1 MKIGRCKLLS
11 LISYI
16 IFMTIVTIIL
26 NNTNDFI
33 TLSIIV
39 VSNFIF
45 QIFIF
50 LKNGYNLFSFAPIF
64 ILLGQIFE
72 FGVTILYSINYDF
85 SSYVLYQLGRVDDGS
100 LFEAASYAFYCI
112 AATFL
117 GNLIFYNKSRLDVQ
131 ANGDINDA
139 ESSTFYL
146 RTGWLFL
153 LVFGFLWGGIQVYN
167 FTLSQYGYL
176 TNVYNSIPSTLL
188 TLGNFMY
195 VGLFFLMVSSKLKGK
210 KSRAKKFF
218 ILSILL
224 AGISML
230 AGVRSMGM
238 CIIVL
243 LMIYYNAYIQK
254 FDRKQV
260 ILFVLCGYILLATLT
275 AIMHVRSIGFSI
287 DGFLEEWVKCI
298 TSDVIFKSLEE
309 FGLTIFVLAHE
320 VSIYNDGGFIHNYLG
335 IFTHEFLVSIPG
347 ITYIYPSIAQ
357 EGYDLLGLRA
367 LGSSYIADFYYYLGY
382 AGVGFAMLWGGFLGF
397 IDYLLNKMNLHQNYY
412 KAGTFFVFYILILSE
427 IRSPFRFGYKVLLL
441 SIMLMYCTK
450 FFFKRIKV

>member
-1 MKIGRCKLLS
+1 MKIGKCKLLS
-11 LISYI
+11 LFSYI
-16 IFMTIVTIIL
+16 MFMAIVAIIL
-26 NNTNDFI
+26 NNTNDFF
-33 TLSIIV
+33 TLSIII

-45 QIFIF
+45 QIFLF

-100 LFEAASYAFYCI
+100 LFEAATYALYCI
-112 AATFL
+112 AGTFL
-117 GNLIFYNKSRLDVQ
+117 GNLIFYNKSRLNFQSNKNIDNV
-131 ANGDINDA
+131 D
-139 ESSTFYL
+139 SSKFYS
-146 RTGWLFL
+146 RIGWSFFL
-153 LVFGFLWGGIQVYN
+153 MFGILWGGIQVYN
-167 FTLSQYGYL
+167 FALSQYGYL

-195 VGLFFLMVSSKLKGK
+195 VGLFFLMVAAKLESKEL
-210 KSRAKKFF
+210 RAKLFF
-218 ILSILL
+218 GLSILL

-254 FDRKQV
+254 FDRNQV
-260 ILFVLCGYILLATLT
+260 IFFLICGYILLATLT
-275 AIMHVRSIGFSI
+275 AIMHVRNIGFSI
-287 DGFLEEWVKCI
+287 DTFLEEWVRCI

-309 FGLTIFVLAHE
+309 FGLTIFVLTHE
-320 VSIYNDGGFIHNYLG
+320 VSIYNAGGFIHNYIG
-335 IFTHEFLVSIPG
+335 IFTHEFLISIPG
-347 ITYIYPSIAQ
+347 ISYMYPTIVQ

-382 AGVGFAMLWGGFLGF
+382 VGIGFSMLWGGFLGF
-397 IDYLLNKMNLHQNYY
+397 IDYLLNKMNFQQNYY

-427 IRSPFRFGYKVLLL
+427 VRSPFRFGYKVLFL
-441 SIMLMYCTK
+441 SMILMYCAK
-450 FFFKRIKV
+450 VIFKKIKI